1 MSFVNIALLSLVEI
15 FGDFELEKFANT
27 SDIFHLSS
35 GILGYAGVVYFLI
48 MSLRQRNILFV
59 NAAWD
64 GVSAIT
70 NTLAAMIFLGQQ
82 MNSMNEWIGLC
93 LIISGLFFLHFE

>member
-35 GILGYAGVVYFLI
+35 GECWTKLL
-48 MSLRQRNILFV
+48 
-59 NAAWD
+59 
-64 GVSAIT
+64 
-70 NTLAAMIFLGQQ
+70 
-82 MNSMNEWIGLC
+82 
-93 LIISGLFFLHFE
+93 LHKLTK